1 MNYTPNIIQDE
12 EGSALASVLIIVIII
27 SLFIGVVLSGIY
39 LQNRFIQ
46 QDINEVKARYAAEA
60 GVYTFLN
67 EYPYQSVIND
77 TTFTFRDQDS
87 TEITIRASAY
97 GGFMNIHSTA
107 EVQGKKKIIRILAGV
122 GKSDAFQNA
131 VVLGDTNSVLM
142 LTGST
147 QLKGDALTGQEGTQT
162 TDFKGRPFSGD
173 IEGELNR
180 ESGYLLPLF
189 DATFLEH
196 QEAHFSNLLENGQLR
211 TFLSNYDG
219 MAEVN
224 AEPKDTLFFEESIS
238 WSSGDSISFPRDL
251 TIVINGNAIINGNY
265 HFGVFTKLI
274 VRDTLMAG
282 GNISGENMLIY
293 AGKSLQIGGGAELST
308 QAISGNDII
317 IRDQAYLRYPSMLY
331 TSQEFAAERQEIIID
346 IRDQAMVDGTI
357 IYPVQSSNFTSGLFR
372 VRVADQAVVRGGI
385 YTLGQT
391 ELEGKV
397 LGSVLTHQFYFY
409 ESPSSYINWLK
420 DAEIDL
426 SGRPENYVIPLGFSE
441 HPEYQILDWFEVE

>member
-1 MNYTPNIIQDE
+1 
-12 EGSALASVLIIVIII
+12 
-27 SLFIGVVLSGIY
+27 
-39 LQNRFIQ
+39 
-46 QDINEVKARYAAEA
+46 
-60 GVYTFLN
+60 
-67 EYPYQSVIND
+67 
-77 TTFTFRDQDS
+77 
-87 TEITIRASAY
+87 
-97 GGFMNIHSTA
+97 
-107 EVQGKKKIIRILAGV
+107 
-122 GKSDAFQNA
+122 
-131 VVLGDTNSVLM
+131 
-142 LTGST
+142 
-147 QLKGDALTGQEGTQT
+147 
-162 TDFKGRPFSGD
+162 
-173 IEGELNR
+173 
-180 ESGYLLPLF
+180 
-189 DATFLEH
+189 
-196 QEAHFSNLLENGQLR
+196 
-211 TFLSNYDG
+211 
-219 MAEVN
+219 
-224 AEPKDTLFFEESIS
+224 
-238 WSSGDSISFPRDL
+238 
-251 TIVINGNAIINGNY
+251 
-265 HFGVFTKLI
+265 
-274 VRDTLMAG
+274 
-282 GNISGENMLIY
+282 MLIY

-372 VRVADQAVVRGGI
+372 VRAADQAVVRGGI

>member
-1 MNYTPNIIQDE
+1 
-12 EGSALASVLIIVIII
+12 
-27 SLFIGVVLSGIY
+27 
-39 LQNRFIQ
+39 
-46 QDINEVKARYAAEA
+46 
-60 GVYTFLN
+60 
-67 EYPYQSVIND
+67 
-77 TTFTFRDQDS
+77 
-87 TEITIRASAY
+87 
-97 GGFMNIHSTA
+97 
-107 EVQGKKKIIRILAGV
+107 
-122 GKSDAFQNA
+122 
-131 VVLGDTNSVLM
+131 
-142 LTGST
+142 
-147 QLKGDALTGQEGTQT
+147 
-162 TDFKGRPFSGD
+162 
-173 IEGELNR
+173 
-180 ESGYLLPLF
+180 
-189 DATFLEH
+189 
-196 QEAHFSNLLENGQLR
+196 
-211 TFLSNYDG
+211 
-219 MAEVN
+219 
-224 AEPKDTLFFEESIS
+224 
-238 WSSGDSISFPRDL
+238 
-251 TIVINGNAIINGNY
+251 
-265 HFGVFTKLI
+265 
-274 VRDTLMAG
+274 MAG